1 MSAKNIDYSQLKAIM
16 PDRVNLKNM
25 PKKASLANA
34 ISALNDFLRERKILP
49 SAIVGTTLRLSFYGL
64 RTEHLAVLRALG
76 RSLAYL
82 KARKNLLGYW
92 HNLVAALD
100 HEAAVLDRVDT
111 PFQSALFE
119 LMDGRKHK
127 PTCRLIGLSPA
138 ALTRW
143 KQGGTPRPGAAACLT
158 RLEELTGRPPGY
170 LTDRLPHN
178 PMRRLD
184 QNQNGVAPIAY
195 RVRHAL
201 LMKDRYLIKPKD
213 ALPSLI
219 AEWRA
224 LLAWRTT
231 LHAPEPTASA
241 AAQFQSVLTTTEA
254 AEKTGFV
261 KKARRKWRLV
271 PPDRSVNLEN
281 RWVDIIDGRVCVTA
295 DLCFNAYVA
304 PFCGWAQLSIER
316 GGLGV
321 PGENTDAPRVPM
333 TPEQAQT
340 LLLFAN
346 KEAISKFVAWKI
358 ARSEVINS
366 WVPSFFV
373 FAKTLLH
380 PTTGFLTANVDLAAR
395 AGFDDLVKWK
405 AHCGAMHK
413 WVAEVNLNTLPT
425 VKRGRDPVDPLR
437 SSLDLESPLDNFMIA
452 IRRLESCRP
461 STGGLV
467 EAIWARDLLLLAL
480 PTSNPLR
487 EGDLQKLTYYPDNSG
502 SLRQNAA
509 GEWRLF
515 ILKSK
520 MKNHTGG
527 AQGNY
532 DQAIHPRVW
541 PHIERYLK
549 DYRKMLG
556 GPRSELVFVS
566 HERNDR
572 LWENL
577 SKRWCVL
584 TRRYVPGS
592 PGSGIHSARHL
603 VASHIIMTLVM
614 AGNGSTEKAIMTAAA
629 ALHDLPATI
638 ASHYE
643 HLLATWA
650 DRARRAATG
659 GVLDRMAPPR
669 FVPMSIEQSLPAS

>member
-64 RTEHLAVLRALG
+64 RAEHLAALRALG

-92 HNLVAALD
+92 HNLIAGLD
-100 HEAAVLDRVDT
+100 HEAAVLDRVET

-119 LMDGRKHK
+119 VMDGRKHK

-143 KQGGTPRPGAAACLT
+143 KQGGTPRPGTETCLT

-178 PMRRLD
+178 PMRRMD

-271 PPDRSVNLEN
+271 PPDRSANLEN
-281 RWVDIIDGRVCVTA
+281 RWVDVIDGRVCVTA

-321 PGENTDAPRVPM
+321 PGETPDAPRVPM
-333 TPEQAQT
+333 PPEQAQT

-346 KEAISKFVAWKI
+346 KEATSKFVAWKI

-380 PTTGFLTANVDLAAR
+380 PTTGFLTANAELAAR

-405 AHCGAMHK
+405 AHCSAMHK

-425 VKRGRDPVDPLR
+425 VKPGRDPVDPLR

-502 SLRQNAA
+502 SLRRNAA

-515 ILKSK
+515 ILKSA

-541 PHIERYLK
+541 PHIERYLN

-556 GPRSELVFVS
+556 GPRPELVFIS

-572 LWENL
+572 LWESL

-603 VASHIIMTLVM
+603 VASHIIMSLFM
-614 AGNGSTEKAIMTAAA
+614 ASNGSTEKAIMTAAA

-659 GVLDRMAPPR
+659 GVLDRMAPPK
-669 FVPMSIEQSLPAS
+669 FVPMRIEQPSPAP